1 MALTHLFVLSFDY
14 STISSGGLTWFHW
27 WTSSVSCF
35 ALYKHVSTRL
45 WTCWC
50 FNWLILQ
57 SVKESINNFAG
68 LHQLFT
74 SEAVIVWWYMLDN
87 SDILV
92 AQFECGLI
100 LKIYQF
106 TIQLNIISSNT
117 SYIVV
122 TTLFILHFCLMQ
134 KLALCTHIRI
144 YSIHV
149 HIAFSCQI
157 TCQSIV
163 CCFFFF

>member
-74 SEAVIVWWYMLDN
+74 SESVIVWWYMLDE

-92 AQFECGLI
+92 AHFERVLI
-100 LKIYQF
+100 LKNINAQF
-106 TIQLNIISSNT
+106 VSTLYHQTHRILLLQRYLY
-117 SYIVV
+117 YIFVSCKSWPCAHTLEYIPSMFTLLLVV
-122 TTLFILHFCLMQ
+122 KSFANL
-134 KLALCTHIRI
+134 
-144 YSIHV
+144 
-149 HIAFSCQI
+149 
-157 TCQSIV
+157 
-163 CCFFFF
+163 